1 MRNIVVLT
9 LIFISGIIIISCNED
24 NNFIQSSLLYKSWTY
39 SYEESTSAQFEVY
52 RPTNYKK
59 FPPSRFRQV
68 FNLKE
73 NNLCEYL
80 VLLPNDSQYLNNGN
94 WEFDEKTN
102 VIKIYNENSE
112 ILYVYEVIELRD
124 NLLKLKANNP

>member
-1 MRNIVVLT
+1 VRKFIILT
-9 LIFISGIIIISCNED
+9 SLFVAGIILTSCNED

-39 SYEESTSAQFEVY
+39 SYEENVEDQFVVY

-94 WEFDEKTN
+94 WEFDNKTN
-102 VIKIYNENSE
+102 IIKIYNENSE
-112 ILYVYEVIELRD
+112 IWCIYEVIELKD
-124 NLLKLKANNP
+124 NLLKVKAKNP

>member
-1 MRNIVVLT
+1 MRKIIAVT
-9 LIFISGIIIISCNED
+9 LIFIAGIINTSCNE
-24 NNFIQSSLLYKSWTY
+24 NNNIIQSALLNKSWTY
-39 SYEESTSAQFEVY
+39 SYEENVEDQFEVF

-68 FNLKE
+68 FNFKD

-80 VLLPNDSQYLNNGN
+80 VLLPNDSQYMNNGN

-102 VIKIYNENSE
+102 IIKIYNENSE
-112 ILYVYEVIELRD
+112 ILCIYEVIELRD
-124 NLLKLKANNP
+124 NLLKVKAKNP